1 MVNTLLVTLA
11 GAAVLVSTS
20 VGAVVAAESQSNT
33 TAERAHNRSGVCE
46 VPIQTQTQL
55 REIEQLRDQLR
66 SQTQAQE
73 CLDIG
78 AVEQNRLGQNVD
90 VNELGAGYHGSSEVD
105 PSLANQL
112 GGPKN
117 GNSYG
122 ESGDGTGPGDQ
133 RQWGKS

>member
-20 VGAVVAAESQSNT
+20 VGAVVASESQSNT
-33 TAERAHNRSGVCE
+33 TTEREQNRLVVCE
-46 VPIQTQTQL
+46 EPIQTQAQL
-55 REIEQLRDQLR
+55 REMEQLRDQLR
-66 SQTQAQE
+66 SQTQTQD
-73 CLDIG
+73 CLDLG
-78 AVEQNRLGQNVD
+78 AAEQNRLGQNAD
-90 VNELGAGYHGSSEVD
+90 VNELGVGYHGSSEVD
-105 PSLANQL
+105 PSLAYQL
-112 GGPKN
+112 GEPKN